1 MKWIIAA
8 ALLLALALPAAA
20 QVTPAARSTSYVP
33 QSDTSCTD
41 PVTGFVAACQTGP
54 TPIAPV
60 VTAALANFL
69 VVKGS
74 AGALFS
80 VYASNLTGGA
90 SGNLL
95 VFNSATLPA
104 DGGSKQPVICAPFS
118 GGVAS
123 ANYLGLPPATFSAGI
138 TAAVSSAASCF
149 TLTTGV
155 LTAFISGMAR

>member
-8 ALLLALALPAAA
+8 ALLALALPAAA

-60 VTAALANFL
+60 VTATLANSL
-69 VVKGS
+69 VVKAS

-80 VYASNLTGGA
+80 VYATGLTGGA
-90 SGNLL
+90 SGWLL
-95 VFNSATLPA
+95 VFNSATAPA
-104 DGGSKQPVICAPFS
+104 DGAVTPVLAVPFAQ
-118 GGVAS
+118 GVAG
-123 ANYLGLPPATFSAGI
+123 ANYLGLPPATFATGI
-138 TAAVSSAASCF
+138 TVVVSSGATPF
-149 TLTTGV
+149 TKTTGV